1 MRSIL
6 FRMLYG
12 KEEYIDNIILTDLQS
27 KDNTRKIMENLQKDY
42 LGITY
47 LKWKDCKALIDN
59 VNEK

>member
-1 MRSIL
+1 
-6 FRMLYG
+6 MLYG